1 MRNEERNNPRSQTDL
16 PFALR
21 ILTMSK
27 GIIGKKI
34 GMSQQ
39 FSGGELIPVTVIQ
52 AGPCTVVQK
61 KTMGNDGYDAVQLSF
76 AEEKKKFRV
85 TKAMAGHFQKA
96 NIQPHRFLREF
107 RTSEFEQGQV
117 VTVDIFKKGELISV
131 SGVSKGKGFAGVM
144 KRHRFAGGPG
154 GHGSMFN
161 RRPGSIGAS
170 AYPSRVWPGKK
181 LPGHMGDVN
190 VTLKNTEIVDVRS
203 DQNLLFV
210 RGAVPGGENGLVLIY
225 KAE

>member
-1 MRNEERNNPRSQTDL
+1 MKGNE
-16 PFALR
+16 
-21 ILTMSK
+21 MSK

-39 FSGGELIPVTVIQ
+39 YNGGELIPVTVIQ

-61 KTMGNDGYDAVQLSF
+61 KTAAKEGYDAVQLSF
-76 AEEKKKFRV
+76 DEEKKKART
-85 TKAMAGHFQKA
+85 TKAMVGHFQKA
-96 NIQPHRFLREF
+96 NVAPHRVLREF
-107 RTSEFEQGQV
+107 RTGEFEQGQT
-117 VTVDIFKKGELISV
+117 VTVEIFTKGERISV

-144 KRHRFAGGPG
+144 KRHRFGGGPG

-161 RRPGSIGAS
+161 RAPGSIGAS

-181 LPGHMGDVN
+181 LPGHLGNVN
-190 VTLKNTEIVDVRS
+190 VTVKNIEIVDVRP

-210 RGAVPGGENGLVLIY
+210 RGAVPGGDNGLVLIY
-225 KAE
+225 KAD

>member
-1 MRNEERNNPRSQTDL
+1 
-16 PFALR
+16 
-21 ILTMSK
+21 MSK

-39 FSGGELIPVTVIQ
+39 YSGGELIPVTVIQ

-61 KTMGNDGYDAVQLSF
+61 KTTGKEGYDAVQLAF
-76 AEEKKKFRV
+76 NEEKKKGRV

-96 NIQPHRFLREF
+96 NVQPHRFLREF
-107 RTSEFEQGQV
+107 RTAEFEQGQT
-117 VTVDIFKKGELISV
+117 VTVDMFKIGERISV

-161 RRPGSIGAS
+161 RAPGSIGAS
-170 AYPSRVWPGKK
+170 AYPSRVMPGKK

-190 VTLKNTEIVDVRS
+190 VTLKNIEVIDVRP

-210 RGAVPGGENGLVLIY
+210 RGAVPGGENGLVLLY
-225 KAE
+225 KAD

>member
-1 MRNEERNNPRSQTDL
+1 MRGI
-16 PFALR
+16 A
-21 ILTMSK
+21 MSK

-61 KTMGNDGYDAVQLSF
+61 KTSAADGYDSVQLAF
-76 AEEKKKFRV
+76 EEEKKKERV
-85 TKAMAGHFQKA
+85 TKAVAGHFKKA
-96 NIQPHRFLREF
+96 NVQPHRFLREF
-107 RTSEFEQGQV
+107 RTAEFEQGQV
-117 VTVDIFKKGELISV
+117 VTVDIFKKGELIVV

-144 KRHRFAGGPG
+144 KRHNFAGGPG

-161 RRPGSIGAS
+161 RRPGSIGSS
-170 AYPSRVWPGKK
+170 AWPSRVWPGKK
-181 LPGHMGDVN
+181 LPGHMGSAN
-190 VTLKNTEIVDVRS
+190 VTLKNIEVVDVRP

-210 RGAVPGGENGLVLIY
+210 RGAVPGGENGLILIY
-225 KAE
+225 KAD

>member
-1 MRNEERNNPRSQTDL
+1 
-16 PFALR
+16 
-21 ILTMSK
+21 
-27 GIIGKKI
+27 
-34 GMSQQ
+34 MSQQ

-61 KTMGNDGYDAVQLSF
+61 KTSEKDGYEAVQMAF
-76 AEEKKKFRV
+76 EEERKSGRI
-85 TKAMAGHFQKA
+85 TKAMDGHFKKSTVK
-96 NIQPHRFLREF
+96 PHRFLREF
-107 RTSEFEQGQV
+107 RTGEFEQGQV
-117 VTVDIFKKGELISV
+117 VTVDIFKKGERIDV
-131 SGVSKGKGFAGVM
+131 SGVTKGKGFAGVM
-144 KRHRFAGGPG
+144 KRHNFRGGPG

-181 LPGHMGDVN
+181 LPGHMGVAN
-190 VTLKNTEIVDVRS
+190 VTVKNIEIVDVRP

-210 RGAVPGGENGLVLIY
+210 RGAVPGGDNGLILIY

>member
-1 MRNEERNNPRSQTDL
+1 
-16 PFALR
+16 
-21 ILTMSK
+21 MSK

-34 GMSQQ
+34 GMSQHY
-39 FSGGELIPVTVIQ
+39 SGGELIPVTVIQ

-61 KTMGNDGYDAVQLSF
+61 KTTGKEGYDAVQLAF
-76 AEEKKKFRV
+76 NEEKKKDRV

-96 NIQPHRFLREF
+96 NTQPHRFLREF
-107 RTSEFEQGQV
+107 RTAEFEQGQT
-117 VTVDIFKKGELISV
+117 VTVDIFKKGERISV

-161 RRPGSIGAS
+161 RAPGSIGAS
-170 AYPSRVWPGKK
+170 AYPSRVMPGKK

-190 VTLKNTEIVDVRS
+190 VTLKNIEVIDVRP

-210 RGAVPGGENGLVLIY
+210 RGAVPGGENGLVLLY
-225 KAE
+225 KAD

>member
-1 MRNEERNNPRSQTDL
+1 MWRSSCSSDNQPCLRVGER
-16 PFALR
+16 
-21 ILTMSK
+21 IKMSK

-52 AGPCTVVQK
+52 AGPCTVIQK
-61 KTMGNDGYDAVQLSF
+61 KTAERDGYEAVQLAF
-76 AEEKKKFRV
+76 EEEKKKGRV
-85 TKAMAGHFQKA
+85 TKPLQGHFKKA
-96 NIQPHRFLREF
+96 NVQPHRFLREL
-107 RTSEFEQGQV
+107 RTGEFEQGQV
-117 VTVDIFKKGELISV
+117 VTVDIFKKGERIAV

-144 KRHRFAGGPG
+144 KRHNFRGGPG

-161 RRPGSIGAS
+161 RAPGSIGAS

-181 LPGHMGDVN
+181 LPGHLGAAK
-190 VTLKNTEIVDVRS
+190 VTVKNLEVVEVRP

-210 RGAVPGGENGLVLIY
+210 RGAVPGGDNGMLLLY
-225 KAE
+225 KAD

>member
-1 MRNEERNNPRSQTDL
+1 
-16 PFALR
+16 
-21 ILTMSK
+21 MSK

-61 KTMGNDGYDAVQLSF
+61 KTSGKDGNDSVQLAF
-76 AEEKKKFRV
+76 TEEKKK
-85 TKAMAGHFQKA
+85 ASGDQGHGGHFQKA
-96 NIQPHRFLREF
+96 NIQPHRLLREC
-107 RTSEFEQGQV
+107 RPAEFEQGQV
-117 VTVDIFKKGELISV
+117 VTVDIFKKGERIAV
-131 SGVSKGKGFAGVM
+131 SGVSRGKGFAGVM
-144 KRHRFAGGPG
+144 KRHQFAGGPG

-181 LPGHMGDVN
+181 LPGHMGAVN
-190 VTLKNTEIVDVRS
+190 VTVKNIEVVDVRP

-210 RGAVPGGENGLVLIY
+210 RGAVPGGENGLVLIH
-225 KAE
+225 KAD

>member
-1 MRNEERNNPRSQTDL
+1 
-16 PFALR
+16 
-21 ILTMSK
+21 MSK

-61 KTMGNDGYDAVQLSF
+61 KTSVKDGYDSVQLAF
-76 AEEKKKFRV
+76 EEEKKKDRV
-85 TKAMAGHFQKA
+85 TKAVAGHFKKG
-96 NIQPHRFLREF
+96 NVVPHRHLREF
-107 RTSEFEQGQV
+107 RTAEFEQGQV
-117 VTVDIFKKGELISV
+117 LTVDMFKKGERIAV

-144 KRHRFAGGPG
+144 KRHNFAGGPG

-181 LPGHMGDVN
+181 LPGHMGTIN
-190 VTLKNTEIVDVRS
+190 VTIKNIEVVEVRP

-210 RGAVPGGENGLVLIY
+210 RGAVPGGENGLILIY
-225 KAE
+225 KAD